1 MTTKPLAALSKP
13 TEQPQSPIAYA
24 YERVSTAAQTAD
36 MQRSTNA
43 DYANR
48 AGLLIGSIGNDTASG
63 STPWRDRA
71 IANAVAEGSPYRHV
85 IVYELSRIGRDL
97 IDTLEF
103 IRAAIDRDLT
113 VHISRTGMRL
123 GAGLDGKIMAT
134 VLGLVA
140 EIEREFIRTRTR
152 DALAERRR
160 LIAEN
165 GSFTSA
171 TGAIRNALGRP
182 KGATSASKLAPHA
195 ATIDPLLDHGATD
208 QLIANLHGVSR
219 ATVRLYRQ
227 KRAKQTS
234 QG

>member
-1 MTTKPLAALSKP
+1 MTPTPKNALAF
-13 TEQPQSPIAYA
+13 A
-24 YERVSTAAQTAD
+24 YERVSTASQNATQ
-36 MQRSTNA
+36 QRTVNA
-43 DYANR
+43 EYAER
-48 AGLLIGSIGNDTASG
+48 AGLMVTRIANDTASG
-63 STPWRDRA
+63 ATPWRERDIARA
-71 IANAVAEGSPYRHV
+71 LAPEAVCAHV

-97 IDTLEF
+97 VDTLDF
-103 IRAAIDRDLT
+103 IRAAIERGT
-113 VHISRTGMRL
+113 TIHISRTGMRI
-123 GAGLDGKIMAT
+123 GAGIDGKIMAT

-140 EIEREFIRTRTR
+140 EIEREFIRTRTK

-171 TGAIRNALGRP
+171 TGAVRNALGRP

-227 KRAKQTS
+227 KRAKKTS

>member
-1 MTTKPLAALSKP
+1 MKKPAAPAEK
-13 TEQPQSPIAYA
+13 PQSPIAYA

-103 IRAAIDRDLT
+103 IRAAIDRDVT
-113 VHISRTGMRL
+113 IHISRTGMRL

-152 DALAERRR
+152 DALAERKR
-160 LIAEN
+160 LIEES
-165 GSFTSA
+165 GCFTSA
-171 TGAIRNALGRP
+171 AGVVRTQLGRP
-182 KGATSASKLAPHA
+182 RGATSASKLAPFA
-195 ATIDPLLDHGATD
+195 ATIDTLIDNGATD
-208 QLIANLHGVSR
+208 TLIARLHGVTR
-219 ATVRLYRQ
+219 ATVKLYRT
-227 KRAKQTS
+227 KRATAANRA
-234 QG
+234 